1 MKRYCYI
8 KNKQIVTGPT
18 LLPLNW
24 ENVSNF
30 NLLTENELKQYG
42 WLPVTTITDG
52 KEIIVK
58 SELVIRDTEVQE
70 IITTRDKTQEEKDA
84 EEKQALDMAW
94 YDLRSQRDSLLLQSD
109 IFVLP
114 DRWEEMDASVKQAW
128 KDYRKQLRDLTNTVK
143 DPRDPVFPTKP
154 LS

>member
-1 MKRYCYI
+1 MKRYCHI
-8 KNKQIVTGPT
+8 KDEQIITGPT

-30 NLLTENELKQYG
+30 NLLTDTELKQYG
-42 WLPVTTITDG
+42 WLPVTTITDS
-52 KEIIVK
+52 KEVVVK

-84 EEKQALDMAW
+84 EEKQALDIAW
-94 YDLRSQRDSLLLQSD
+94 YNLRSQRDSLLLQSD
-109 IFVLP
+109 IFILP

-143 DPRDPVFPTKP
+143 DPRDSVFPTKP